1 MSAIPHQYKTVVLEK
16 MKLENIKIT
25 MLGTTGAGKTSYLLG
40 MYAVM
45 QTGVQGFTIA
55 AKDMDVDLELT
66 ERWEKLISVTGED
79 RWPTPN
85 AAAMEYYGFDF
96 SYGFRPLM
104 GFEWLDYRGLA
115 LSDRSTEQDVVDLVQ
130 YLTESHCLFLTIS
143 GEHLVDQITPSTV
156 REIKSDRLNQF
167 IQQYISLNNTPE
179 TDKPFPVAIVITKY
193 DLCHHREKEEIVA
206 DVRQLFQALFTPNSG
221 WLVMICPVS
230 LGKELRDD
238 LDGGKIIPVNVHL
251 PVVFAVYSQ
260 LRAYGIK
267 LKSNREGQIRNIDAI
282 KQKNPLVQLL
292 KNSELKELKTQLQ
305 SCETK
310 ITTVEENMK
319 LLSQEL
325 QQVSLYFCGSEV
337 TADV

>member
-1 MSAIPHQYKTVVLEK
+1 
-16 MKLENIKIT
+16 MKLDEIKIT

-45 QTGVQGFTIA
+45 QTGIQGFTLA
-55 AKDMDVDLELT
+55 AKDMDLDLELIQ
-66 ERWEKLISVTGED
+66 RWEKLISLKGED

-115 LSDRSTEQDVVDLVQ
+115 LSDRSTEQDVTDLVQ
-130 YLTESHCLFLTIS
+130 YLQASACLFLCIS
-143 GEHLVDQITPSTV
+143 GEYLTGELTPNTV
-156 REIKSDRLNQF
+156 REIKSDRMNQF
-167 IQQYISLNNTPE
+167 VQQYVSNNKQPNSQQ
-179 TDKPFPVAIVITKY
+179 PFPVAIIITKY
-193 DLCHHREKEEIVA
+193 DLCHHREREAIIA
-206 DVRQLFQALFTPNSG
+206 DVKKLFQALFTPNSG

-230 LGKELRDD
+230 LGRDLGD
-238 LDGGKIIPVNVHL
+238 DPDNAQIVPVNVHL

-260 LRAYGIK
+260 LRNYGLK
-267 LKSNREGQIRNIDAI
+267 LKSDRDRQISEVEATR
-282 KQKNPLVQLL
+282 QKNPLFQII
-292 KNSELKELKTQLQ
+292 KANQLKEQTTQLE
-305 SCETK
+305 STK
-310 ITTVEENMK
+310 AEIVTVEENMK

-325 QQVSLYFCGSEV
+325 QQVSLYFNGSEV